1 MTLERQQKAARLK
14 EQSETCEDDCG
25 RYGSLI
31 NDDELKVA
39 GLYAHG
45 HEQGWDRARLFDTTT
60 KGL

>member
-25 RYGSLI
+25 RYGSI

-39 GLYAHG
+39 G
-45 HEQGWDRARLFDTTT
+45 
-60 KGL
+60 